1 MVVQLLAFQA
11 LVAGGGG
18 IIAYY
23 SYNPSFYVSPFVHYA
38 EAPPPVLT
46 IEPPDGG
53 QINDRCLV
61 PGGRANNASVRLA
74 SVAKTTL
81 VGDGL
86 ASLEMG

>member
-1 MVVQLLAFQA
+1 
-11 LVAGGGG
+11 
-18 IIAYY
+18 
-23 SYNPSFYVSPFVHYA
+23 
-38 EAPPPVLT
+38 VLT

>member
-11 LVAGGGG
+11 PVAGGGG

-38 EAPPPVLT
+38 EAP
-46 IEPPDGG
+46 PPDGG